1 MLPPRRFLLP
11 LLPLLPY
18 CAAQV
23 APRPPAFQHLDLGF
37 GFSLLG
43 CACTDTC
50 QRTVDSPL
58 VPWCFTSAVPYVA
71 PDGGSAGASGSG
83 GSGGGGAPAA
93 AGAPTRGGGGGG
105 RGGNATAAPCGL
117 AFSLLRQAYWGWCA
131 VNVTTTTSGASPQL
145 ATFSAMWTAMT
156 LSTVVSLAAI
166 YLLAG
171 CAAAGLAAGLPLG
184 CRRGGG
190 ASSSSS
196 TSVAAAAAAARA
208 LTGAGAGAAAPAA
221 ALLWLW
227 VWLPGLAAALGAGH
241 GLVVGAVVAAL
252 ISLLYLSVPYAIDLR
267 LALAMGVGVAALLG
281 FGALGRHS
289 RKAGEGGDALH
300 ASELE

>member
-83 GSGGGGAPAA
+83 GS
-93 AGAPTRGGGGGG
+93 
-105 RGGNATAAPCGL
+105 GGNATAAPCGL